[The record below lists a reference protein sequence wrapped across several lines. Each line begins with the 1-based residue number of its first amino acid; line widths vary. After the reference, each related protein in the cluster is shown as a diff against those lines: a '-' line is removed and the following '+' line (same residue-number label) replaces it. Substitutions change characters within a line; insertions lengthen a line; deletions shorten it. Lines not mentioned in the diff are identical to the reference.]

1 MKQAGLIHDW
11 NEEGGPLPRPAR
23 RLEFDDETLRD
34 GLQSPSVRNPPVARK
49 LEILRL
55 MEAMG
60 LDTADLGLP
69 GAGDAVKA
77 DVLVLAR
84 AMADEKMRIAGNC
97 AARTLEADLAPI
109 AEIMQATGRPL
120 AAALF
125 IGSSPI
131 RQYAEDWTIDTL
143 LEHTRKAVA
152 FAVKQG
158 IEVMYVT
165 EDTTRAN
172 PRDLE
177 RLFLAA
183 VEAGA
188 TRLCLCD
195 TCGHATPRG
204 AQALVG
210 WTLRLLAERGLGH
223 VKVDWHG
230 HMDRGLGVWNAVAA
244 AEAGA
249 HRLHGTALGIGERAG
264 NAPLDQILVNL
275 KLLGWIDNDLRPLA
289 AYCRKVSEAT
299 GVPIPHGYPVVGRDA
314 FQTATGVHAAAILKA
329 ARKGDAWLADRV
341 YSGVPASDFGLSQEI
356 SIGPLSGKANV
367 AAWLQRRGRPVTDA
381 AVAAVLERAKRSD
394 RVLTDA
400 DIEDTLRGSDK

>member
-1 MKQAGLIHDW
+1 MKHDGLIHDW
-11 NEEGGPLPRPAR
+11 NAEGGPPPRPAE

-34 GLQSPSVRNPPVARK
+34 GLQSPSVRNPPAEK
-49 LEILRL
+49 KIEILRL
-55 MEAMG
+55 MDAMG
-60 LDTADLGLP
+60 IDTADLGLP
-69 GAGDAVKA
+69 GAGDAAKA
-77 DVLVLAR
+77 DVLALVR
-84 AMADEKMRIAGNC
+84 ALADEKLGIAGNC
-97 AARTLEADLAPI
+97 AARTLESDLAPI
-109 AEIMQATGRPL
+109 AEIMQKTGRPL

-131 RQYAEDWTIDTL
+131 RQVVEDWTIDTL
-143 LEHTRKAVA
+143 LEHTRKALA
-152 FAVKQG
+152 FAAQQG

-165 EDTTRAN
+165 EDTTRAQ

-183 VEAGA
+183 VEGGA
-188 TRLCLCD
+188 ARLCLCD
-195 TCGHATPRG
+195 TGGHATPRG
-204 AQALVG
+204 TQALVR
-210 WTLRLLAERGLGH
+210 WTRKLLADRGLGH
-223 VKVDWHG
+223 VKIDWHG

-289 AYCRKVSEAT
+289 AYCRTASEAT
-299 GVPIPHGYPVVGRDA
+299 GVPIPHGYPVVGQDA

-329 ARKGDAWLADRV
+329 ARKGEAWLADRV
-341 YSGVPASDFGLSQEI
+341 YSGVPAADFGRSQEI
-356 SIGPLSGKANV
+356 RIGPLSGKANV
-367 AAWLQRRGRPVTDA
+367 VWWLEHRGRPVSDA
-381 AVAAVLERAKRSD
+381 AVAAVLDRAKRSD

-400 DIEDTLRGSDK
+400 EIEDALR